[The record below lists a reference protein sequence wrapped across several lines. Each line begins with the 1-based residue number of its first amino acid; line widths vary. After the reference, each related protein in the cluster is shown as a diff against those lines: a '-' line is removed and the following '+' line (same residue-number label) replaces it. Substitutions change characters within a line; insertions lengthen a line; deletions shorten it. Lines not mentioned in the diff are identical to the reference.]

1 MAKVYDFG
9 GYCTRND
16 VRCTDGLVI
25 RKGCFAHNDGNTV
38 SLFYHHNHKN
48 KRDLVGNALLEERDD
63 GMYAYGSLNPKHPD
77 FELVKSQIEH
87 GDLPALSI
95 FANHLQR
102 RGNDIYHGDIQE
114 VSLVIT
120 GSDKTAVID
129 RLDFAHADED
139 EEDNFSAEIFCGEG
153 VFGLDTIEHADKE
166 EKPVADEN
174 KKQEEGSKE
183 PEKKESETNEKT
195 VKEII
200 DGMTEEQKNAM
211 YYVIGQVVDDM
222 EKSKTDKA
230 ADDSVK
236 HDDLGEGDDNIIE
249 EDNTMGRYNAFE
261 NNDGKR
267 ANAIS
272 HDDLEQLYANSILDA
287 MNNNGAKWSSYLMQ
301 HAKNEL
307 KHDDLDLS
315 MNGNEQEYGIINMEL
330 LFPDATNVTKRP
342 EFIKRDTDWVAGVI
356 NGTTHVPF
364 TKIKSMI
371 ADITGEDARARG
383 YIKGDQKIEEFFP
396 IAKRETTPQTIYK
409 MQRLDRDDLLDTDDP
424 VGLVAWMDEEMTLM
438 IKEEIARDILIGD
451 GRSVESRYHVSH
463 EHVRPIV
470 TDHDLFTVKTVISS
484 EAYVDPALMI
494 EEISKA
500 HKDYK
505 GSGSPVFF
513 TTVGVHTNMLWTK
526 DQIGR
531 KIYTSD
537 AELQSALRV
546 SKIEEVEV
554 MEDLTVTIGGIE
566 YDVIG
571 IKVNLKDYYVGTNKG
586 GELTNFKDFDMDF
599 NQNRYLKETRMSGAL
614 VKPYSAQVFLHVH
627 GGAPKNLKINVTPMP
642 GYESAYGVDIS
653 DLQTGITVGND
664 GITGTLAKITDGTI
678 WDSGTWGV
686 DEATGHFLCLNFEG
700 DEGATMTVEVVGGT
714 NGPVNLPAD
723 ERWGVFRITSTSQ
736 KIKVTSTIGGKT
748 ITKTYSL
755 AGLTL
760 TA

>member
-1 MAKVYDFG
+1 MAKIYDFG

-16 VRCTDGLVI
+16 IQCADGTII
-25 RKGCFAHNDGNTV
+25 RKGCFAHNDGDTV

-48 KRDLVGNALLEERDD
+48 KRDLVGNALLELRDD

-102 RGNDIYHGDIQE
+102 RGNDIYHGDIKE

-139 EEDNFSAEIFCGEG
+139 EEDNFSAEIFCGES
-153 VFGLDTIEHADKE
+153 VFGLETIEHADDKEDKNVADEAKKPE
-166 EKPVADEN
+166 EKPN
-174 KKQEEGSKE
+174 EGSGEGK
-183 PEKKESETNEKT
+183 S
-195 VKEII
+195 VKDII
-200 DGMTEEQKNAM
+200 DSMSEEQKKAM
-211 YYVIGQVVDDM
+211 YYVIGQVVEDM
-222 EKSKTDKA
+222 KKGKSSGDGG
-230 ADDSVK
+230 DSVQ
-236 HDDLGEGDDNIIE
+236 HDDLGTDDDDNNE
-249 EDNTMGRYNAFE
+249 EETNMARRNAFE
-261 NNDGKR
+261 NNGPS
-267 ANAIS
+267 NGNSIS
-272 HDDLEQLYANSILDA
+272 HDDLERVYANSILDA

-301 HAKNEL
+301 HARNEL
-307 KHDDLDLS
+307 KHDDLDFG
-315 MNGNEQEYGIINMEL
+315 MDGNEQEYGIINMEL

-451 GRSVESRYHVSH
+451 GRSIESRYHVSH
-463 EHVRPIV
+463 EHIRPIV
-470 TDHDLFTVKTVISS
+470 TDHDLYCVKTIISN
-484 EAYVDPALMI
+484 EAYVDPGLMI
-494 EEISKA
+494 EEMSKS

-505 GSGSPVFF
+505 GSGSPTLF
-513 TTVGVHTNMLWTK
+513 TTVGTHTNMLWTK

-554 MEDLTVTIGGIE
+554 MENLTVEINGTT

-586 GELTNFKDFDMDF
+586 GELTSFKDFDMDF

-627 GGAPKNLKINVTPMP
+627 TDAEETPSGGGTTPAAATYTEFTGSAFEQGVTY
-642 GYESAYGVDIS
+642 YER
-653 DLQTGITVGND
+653 
-664 GITGTLAKITDGTI
+664 TGT
-678 WDSGTWGV
+678 
-686 DEATGHFLCLNFEG
+686 
-700 DEGATMTVEVVGGT
+700 EGAYVYTPTE
-714 NGPVNLPAD
+714 D
-723 ERWGVFRITSTSQ
+723 TSYNSE
-736 KIKVTSTIGGKT
+736 
-748 ITKTYSL
+748 KTYY
-755 AGLTL
+755 TKD
-760 TA
+760 